1 MLTTSPQS
9 FNTSSSTQAKDLNSL
24 YLVDLRPI
32 LDNYQSYHSL
42 WPLYV
47 HYPLQ
52 DIITDLL
59 RMTPY
64 AGKEDPLENFF
75 INLEEKVDNRL
86 GESCYD
92 PMGYLWPDHQFNAL
106 DLEIVIQQLLQ
117 DIDYCLHQRF
127 PPWMDYVEF
136 AIVQWFG
143 TTAVFGRIFDEK
155 QGLLDPGKVVW
166 RRESRLTRHPW
177 R

>member
-1 MLTTSPQS
+1 MRLV
-9 FNTSSSTQAKDLNSL
+9 LNH
-24 YLVDLRPI
+24 
-32 LDNYQSYHSL
+32 YQNLHNL

-64 AGKEDPLENFF
+64 AGQSDPIENFF
-75 INLEEKVDNRL
+75 INLEERVDNRL

-92 PMGYLWPDHQFNAL
+92 VIGYLWSDYQL
-106 DLEIVIQQLLQ
+106 DATDLQIVIQQLLQ
-117 DIDYCLHQRF
+117 DIDYYLHQRF
-127 PPWMDYVEF
+127 PPWMDYAEF

>member
-1 MLTTSPQS
+1 
-9 FNTSSSTQAKDLNSL
+9 
-24 YLVDLRPI
+24 
-32 LDNYQSYHSL
+32 
-42 WPLYV
+42 
-47 HYPLQ
+47 
-52 DIITDLL
+52 
-59 RMTPY
+59 MTPY
-64 AGKEDPLENFF
+64 AGQSDPIENFF
-75 INLEEKVDNRL
+75 INLEERVDNRL

-92 PMGYLWPDHQFNAL
+92 VIGYLWSDRLFGST
-106 DLEIVIQQLLQ
+106 DLQMIVQQLLQ

-127 PPWMDYVEF
+127 PPWMDYAEF

-166 RRESRLTRHPW
+166 RGEPRLTRHPW